1 MCIRDRF
8 RDALYANPGF
18 NNNWIKIRLEGVKS
32 NRSAIGA
39 KIKITLDQGNQHIY
53 RSINTGGSF
62 GANSLQ
68 QHIGI
73 GSITIIDEL
82 EIFWPTSNTT
92 QTFRNLRSNQSIQII
107 EGEKSYK
114 TINEPLF
121 SYDVYLEN

>member
-1 MCIRDRF
+1 MCIRDR
-8 RDALYANPGF
+8 
-18 NNNWIKIRLEGVKS
+18 IRLEGVQS

-39 KIKITLDQGNQHIY
+39 KIKITLDQGNRHIY

-73 GSITIIDEL
+73 GSITIIDKL
-82 EIFWPTSNTT
+82 EIFWPTSNVT
-92 QTFRNLRSNQSIQII
+92 QTFRNIRPNQSIQIR

-114 TINEPLF
+114 TTDEPLF
-121 SYDVYLEN
+121 SYDVYLED

>member
-1 MCIRDRF
+1 MDKEDYAHNTRRSVEFLTEKIQCSLARAGWDNISMDGQGFVEIDRI
-8 RDALYANPGF
+8 L
-18 NNNWIKIRLEGVKS
+18 
-32 NRSAIGA
+32 
-39 KIKITLDQGNQHIY
+39 
-53 RSINTGGSF
+53 
-62 GANSLQ
+62 
-68 QHIGI
+68 
-73 GSITIIDEL
+73 DEL